1 MTRARR
7 TTTRRATARK
17 TPAKRSPARKTVAP
31 RKLPI
36 GDPVDPLP
44 SGRMPDGRALF
55 GRSVTLVPV
64 SAAHHG
70 RDMFDCFTGTDP
82 KCEIWTYMPYGPFA
96 DYGAFEELLG
106 LCEASKDPLFFALV
120 PREGGK
126 AQGMASFMRMTPDHG
141 VLEIGHIWMAPPLQR
156 TRAAT
161 EAIYLMMRHALGEL
175 GARRLEWKC
184 DALNAASRK
193 AADRFGFKFEGI
205 FEQHLVVKGR
215 NRDTAWFA
223 MLDRDWPVLHKAYAA
238 WLDDE
243 NFDADG
249 KQKQQLSEF
258 MKANGPN

>member
-1 MTRARR
+1 
-7 TTTRRATARK
+7 
-17 TPAKRSPARKTVAP
+17 
-31 RKLPI
+31 
-36 GDPVDPLP
+36 
-44 SGRMPDGRALF
+44 MPDGRALF

-82 KCEIWTYMPYGPFA
+82 KGEIWTYMPYGPFA